1 MGAQRLFRD
10 PATRLPVALFLA
22 VLLLQLLVA
31 RFVHQGNPLGLFL
44 VGDQISQES
53 ASWPIEVPV
62 RKGSIGYDGQFF
74 LILALD
80 PTLST
85 SLSEGL
91 DDVSYRAHRIAWSGA
106 AFVLG
111 GGSPASAVAMLFILQ
126 AGLLA
131 AAATV
136 IANSYSVRISA
147 SHTAFV
153 LLFSLGSIACISR
166 MVGDLV
172 MVCLLVLALHFSR
185 LKGARNGAL
194 AVAFMASCILQK
206 ETAVLALPAF
216 ALWDRSQRWFEG
228 TVRLAVPLG
237 LVALWWWYVGTQ
249 APWTEAK
256 FAGINLDIPFRG
268 WIDAIWHTWTSDRS
282 LLGKAKEIFL
292 LVVFGALVWAGV
304 WRGVKALFAWLLS
317 RPVSVFDLALLGFSA
332 LAIFLSGAVWVE
344 LWAYSRAL
352 LPVVVLLLICESR
365 MADGRTPVG
374 KNVFNPVFTLL
385 VLQSLAGLVFL
396 LKNLLTGTP

>member
-44 VGDQISQES
+44 VGDQFSQES

-62 RKGSIGYDGQFF
+62 REDSIGYDGQFF

-85 SLSEGL
+85 GLREGL
-91 DDVSYRAHRIAWSGA
+91 DDVSHRAHRIAWSGA

-111 GGSPASAVAMLFILQ
+111 GGSPVPVIAMLFILQ

-131 AAATV
+131 AATRI
-136 IANSYSVRISA
+136 IASRYSGRAPA
-147 SHTAFV
+147 SQTAFV
-153 LLFSLGSIACISR
+153 VLFSLGSIACISR

-172 MVCLLVLALHFSR
+172 MVCLLVLALHFSTQ
-185 LKGARNGAL
+185 KGARQGAL
-194 AVAFMASCILQK
+194 AVAFMSLCILQK

-216 ALWDRSQRWFEG
+216 AFWDRSQRWIEG
-228 TVRLAVPLG
+228 LVRLVVPLG
-237 LVALWWWYVGTQ
+237 LVGLWWFYVGTQ
-249 APWTEAK
+249 APLTEAR
-256 FAGINLDIPFRG
+256 FAGINLDLPLRG
-268 WIDAIWHTWTSDRS
+268 WIEALWRTWTSDRS
-282 LLGKAKEIFL
+282 QLATAKEIFL
-292 LVVFGALVWAGV
+292 LATFGALVGAGV
-304 WRGVKALFAWLLS
+304 WRGGRALLAWLRS
-317 RPVSVFDLALLGFSA
+317 RPANVFDLALLGFSA

-352 LPVVVLLLICESR
+352 LPVVVLLLIGESA
-365 MADGRTPVG
+365 MADGRAPMDKRT
-374 KNVFNPVFTLL
+374 FNPIAALL
-385 VLQSLAGLVFL
+385 LLQSLAGLAFL
-396 LKNLLTGTP
+396 LKNLVTGTV